1 MNLSKSGYAVM
12 SVKQITTDDLR
23 RMKGTEGLILQGCSG
38 SLDEWVDGINDMLTE
53 SEILLNGT
61 KFKAENCCAFEN
73 EGLTNLM
80 FPFSEDVKLD
90 VGKLAMWRLQ
100 THGNFGGKWLSD
112 YVDNR
117 LGGFLSEEMAEK
129 KKPDCKL
136 IGEDGNI
143 FNLMGIAS
151 KTLRQNGMAEQAV
164 EMRDRICASGSYDEA
179 LCIIGDYVNITDED
193 DFDECEDESMEFG
206 GM

>member
-1 MNLSKSGYAVM
+1 M
-12 SVKQITTDDLR
+12 SVRKINAEDLR
-23 RMKGTEGLILQGCSG
+23 RMKDNEGLILQGCGG

-53 SEILLNGT
+53 SKILLDGT

-80 FPFSEDVKLD
+80 FLFSEEVKLD
-90 VGKLAMWRLQ
+90 MGKLAMWRLQ
-100 THGNFGGKWLSD
+100 THEKFGGKWLSD

-117 LGGFLSEEMAEK
+117 LGGFISEETAEK
-129 KKPDCKL
+129 KKPNCKL

-151 KTLRQNGMAEQAV
+151 KTLRQNGMAGQAV
-164 EMRDRICASGSYDEA
+164 EMRDRICASGSYGEA
-179 LCIIGDYVNITDED
+179 LCIIGDYVNITGED
-193 DFDECEDESMEFG
+193 DYNEDMDDSMEFG

>member
-1 MNLSKSGYAVM
+1 M
-12 SVKQITTDDLR
+12 SVKKINAEDLR
-23 RMKGTEGLILQGCSG
+23 RMKDYEGLILQGCGG

-53 SEILLNGT
+53 SKILLDGT

-80 FPFSEDVKLD
+80 FLFSEEVKLD
-90 VGKLAMWRLQ
+90 MGKLAMWRLQ
-100 THGNFGGKWLSD
+100 THENFGGKWLSD

-117 LGGFLSEEMAEK
+117 LGGFISEETAEK

-151 KTLRQNGMAEQAV
+151 RTLRQNGMAEQAV
-164 EMRDRICASGSYDEA
+164 EMRDRISASGSYDEA
-179 LCIIGDYVNITDED
+179 LCIIGDYVNITGD
-193 DFDECEDESMEFG
+193 DDLDECEDESMEFG